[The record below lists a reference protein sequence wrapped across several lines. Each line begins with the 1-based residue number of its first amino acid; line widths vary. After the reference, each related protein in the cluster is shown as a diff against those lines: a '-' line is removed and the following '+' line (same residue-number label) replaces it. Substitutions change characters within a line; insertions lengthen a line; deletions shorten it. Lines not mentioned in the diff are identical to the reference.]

1 MPDKQM
7 VFPWQQM
14 ALWLREGIQMAH
26 TINKL
31 MVATRRA
38 AEGGDESP
46 LFCSS
51 GELKILRA
59 IEQWVPKD
67 SRAPITTILAYAERH
82 HTYPALPAVELSHI
96 WQICSDLGV
105 TADHFISVR
114 EGLLPL
120 IVNHAHDP
128 IALASL
134 ILKGIWSDLG
144 PALAD
149 PTLFQ
154 DWEQHPD
161 E

>member
-1 MPDKQM
+1 MPNEQM

-14 ALWLREGIQMAH
+14 ALWLREGIRMAH
-26 TINKL
+26 IINKL

-38 AEGGDESP
+38 AEGVELP
-46 LFCSS
+46 LLCSS

-59 IEQWVPKD
+59 IEQLVPNN
-67 SRAPITTILAYAERH
+67 SRAPITDILAYAESH
-82 HTYPALPAVELSHI
+82 HTYPALPAAELSRI

-105 TADHFISVR
+105 TADHFISAR

-128 IALASL
+128 AALASL

-154 DWEQHPD
+154 DGEQHPD
-161 E
+161 G